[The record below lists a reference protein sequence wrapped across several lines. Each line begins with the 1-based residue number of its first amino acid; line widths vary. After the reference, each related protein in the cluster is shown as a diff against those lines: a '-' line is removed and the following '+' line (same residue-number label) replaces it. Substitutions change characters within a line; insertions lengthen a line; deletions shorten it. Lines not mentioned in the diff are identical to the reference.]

1 MKRLIDSIFRSQ
13 YRPLCIYAIHYVG
26 NTDEAEDIVSAC
38 FAMLWERMAGGVKI
52 ENPKAYL
59 YSAVRNSCIDKL
71 RKAQSETFLP
81 RDLDGL
87 ISDDEARDR
96 SGIEARLWDTI
107 DKMPERRRKIFLM
120 AKREGM
126 SYSEIATSLG
136 ISESTVRN
144 TMEVAL
150 RSLKGARKEI
160 LQFVV
165 FL

>member
-1 MKRLIDSIFRSQ
+1 MKRLIDSLFRSQ
-13 YRPLCIYAIHYVG
+13 YRPLCIYAIHYIG

-52 ENPKAYL
+52 ENARAYL
-59 YSAVRNSCIDKL
+59 YSAVRNSCIDRL

-107 DKMPERRRKIFLM
+107 DKKHGLLIMPVYTLQD
-120 AKREGM
+120 KRLWYIDFSPVAMGGL
-126 SYSEIATSLG
+126 Y
-136 ISESTVRN
+136 RN
-144 TMEVAL
+144 N
-150 RSLKGARKEI
+150 
-160 LQFVV
+160 
-165 FL
+165 